1 MATNKVLLTKAAS
14 NSQTLQQIADD
25 VVAKVA
31 GSSLVK
37 ILVSQ
42 DTIIFDTD
50 NSRTQAQLKTGID
63 ELNHGKTILD
73 HEHFKLLGTRST
85 VVPG

>member
-50 NSRTQAQLKTGID
+50 NSITQEQLKTGFD
-63 ELNHGKTILD
+63 DLNHG
-73 HEHFKLLGTRST
+73 
-85 VVPG
+85 

>member
-50 NSRTQAQLKTGID
+50 NSRTSVYGRIC
-63 ELNHGKTILD
+63 
-73 HEHFKLLGTRST
+73 S
-85 VVPG
+85 

>member
-14 NSQTLQQIADD
+14 NSKTLQQIADD

-31 GSSLVK
+31 GSSLIK

-42 DTIIFDTD
+42 DTIIFDNVLQCSMMQD
-50 NSRTQAQLKTGID
+50 NTWLQTMPY
-63 ELNHGKTILD
+63 D
-73 HEHFKLLGTRST
+73 HIW
-85 VVPG
+85 